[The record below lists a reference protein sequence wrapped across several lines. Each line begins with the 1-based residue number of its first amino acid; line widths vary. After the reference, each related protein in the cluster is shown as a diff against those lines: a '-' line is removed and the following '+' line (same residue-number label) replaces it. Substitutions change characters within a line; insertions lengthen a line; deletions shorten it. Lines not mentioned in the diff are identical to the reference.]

1 MSRTEGQLPNRE
13 ITRPTSFIYTLMGD
27 LVRYYGGEIW
37 IGSLG
42 RLMAEFGLS
51 EAAVRQAV
59 SRMSRQGWIGA
70 RKVGTRS
77 YYAMTDR
84 GRHRVDTVSPRI
96 YLPPTAAWDGRWRML
111 AYTIPEHKREGRDR
125 LRKDLTALG
134 FAPLGTSLWI
144 SPRDVL
150 DAAREAARANDLES
164 CIDLFLAES
173 RGPKS
178 DGGLIASCW
187 DLEKIAREYQDFIA
201 AYEARLIAVRSRVP
215 SDSHAFVEREWV
227 VHDFRRFLY
236 IDPGLPLSLLPA
248 SWPAARAS
256 HLFRDYYEAV
266 KPQALRFFESIFVG
280 APDRAPLGAGR
291 PDPFDTLLDREL
303 VVLDTVH
310 AEV

>member
-1 MSRTEGQLPNRE
+1 MPSRE

-59 SRMSRQGWIGA
+59 SRMSRQGWISA

-84 GRHRVDTVSPRI
+84 GRTRVDKVSPRI
-96 YLPPTAAWDGRWRML
+96 YLPPEEHWDGRWRMV
-111 AYTIPEHKREGRDR
+111 AYTIPEHRREGRDR
-125 LRKDLTALG
+125 LRKDLTVLG
-134 FAPLGTSLWI
+134 FAPLGTALWI

-150 DAAREAARANDLES
+150 DAAREAARASELEG
-164 CIDLFLAES
+164 CVDLFLAES

-178 DGGLIASCW
+178 DRELIAACW
-187 DLEKIAREYQDFIA
+187 DLERIAHDYGEFIA
-201 AYEARLIAVRSRVP
+201 AYETRLAHVRARPPA
-215 SDSHAFVEREWV
+215 DAYAFVEREWV
-227 VHDFRRFLY
+227 VHDYRRFIYL
-236 IDPGLPLSLLPA
+236 DPGLPSSLLPQT
-248 SWPAARAS
+248 WPAARAS
-256 HLFRDYYEAV
+256 RLFRDYYEAV
-266 KPQALRFFESIFVG
+266 KPQALRFFESIFVA
-280 APDRAPLGAGR
+280 APDRPPLPPAR
-291 PDPFDTLLDREL
+291 PNPFDTLLDRDL
-303 VVLDTVH
+303 FVLDSAG